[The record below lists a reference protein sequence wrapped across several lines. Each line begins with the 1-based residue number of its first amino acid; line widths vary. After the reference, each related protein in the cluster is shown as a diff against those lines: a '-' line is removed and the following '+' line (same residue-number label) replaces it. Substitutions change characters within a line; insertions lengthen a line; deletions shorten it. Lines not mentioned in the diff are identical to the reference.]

1 MSEKGEGPDSFSG
14 LALACAGMILLW
26 GVAIGAYCLGRAAP
40 DVHSEPVRQAKAA
53 EVPKARGQ

>member
-1 MSEKGEGPDSFSG
+1 
-14 LALACAGMILLW
+14 MILLW

-40 DVHSEPVRQAKAA
+40 DVHSEPVRQVKAA